1 MGVCM
6 DLTGGTRAT
15 ATTAGTILLGGLT
28 LTLYGSIRDNV
39 AHSVSGTCFTI
50 VAITVIALL
59 IIRRWVVDTSD
70 ERRRLAEAER
80 RAQDEYA
87 SYIALKAALE
97 VEQGRLRQDI
107 SAEHAALNERLAV
120 ERAAMQEEFELA
132 RTELSNEAMRIAFS
146 WVKGGKVRPPE
157 RARTNLIPF
166 PQQDP
171 QQERAREHEVVHP

>member
-1 MGVCM
+1 M
-6 DLTGGTRAT
+6 DLTGGTRTT

-28 LTLYGSIRDNV
+28 LTTFGAIRDNV

-50 VAITVIALL
+50 LAVTVIAML
-59 IIRRWVVDTSD
+59 IMRRWVVDASD

-107 SAEHAALNERLAV
+107 SAEHAALNERLDV
-120 ERAAMQEEFELA
+120 ERAAMEEEFEMA

-146 WVKGGKVRPPE
+146 WVKSGKVQPPE
-157 RARTNLIPF
+157 RARNNLIAF

-171 QQERAREHEVVHP
+171 QQERAREHGGVRP